1 MTDEQQQHLKTIQGL
16 ADDACLMATNR
27 RLERVEAVNWG
38 NLGCVDV
45 RRWSDISGD
54 EGITVYIEEA
64 DPSAYLLQSIIREHL
79 AAHGYPNIEVVT
91 EW

>member
-45 RRWSDISGD
+45 RWWKSVDGAI
-54 EGITVYIEEA
+54 GITVYIEEA
-64 DPSAYLLQSIIREHL
+64 DASAYQLQAFIREHL